1 METLKVGDLVIHK
14 DNRKSVLKIDHIHK
28 GSVPERCSVSSINA
42 PEGSWDLYTKNLTK
56 APPITVAEHHFIL
69 TSSSSKIVGD
79 LIKIPGYE
87 AFILIDGKPFQ
98 LKKDDNEL

>member
-1 METLKVGDLVIHK
+1 MEPLKVGNLVIHK
-14 DNRKSVLKIDHIHK
+14 EDKKHVLKINNIYR
-28 GSVPERCSVSSINA
+28 GSIPERCSVSYIND
-42 PEGSWDLYTKNLTK
+42 PEENWDLYTKNLTK